1 MIRPNSYRS
10 ALFAFALSML
20 AASHLRA
27 STIQTGTFTSDDELH
42 FFDVSLAGPS
52 NLSIQTFGYGGGNGG
67 FDPFLSLFTQSGL
80 LIAVNNDGA
89 CPPLQASGGG
99 VCFDSDITMALPA
112 GSYIAVISQ
121 YDNVPIGPTLQ
132 DGFSRT
138 GQGNFTPG
146 LWGYPGTAF
155 IDALGN
161 QRTGAYIVSFDGATS
176 VSAAVPEPGLW
187 LTTASGLALCLY
199 TRHRRQKHAVGRT

>member
-1 MIRPNSYRS
+1 MIRPNAYRS
-10 ALFAFALSML
+10 ALFAFAVSLL

-27 STIQTGTFTSDDELH
+27 SAIRTGTFTSDDELH
-42 FFDVSLAGPS
+42 FFDVNLAAPS
-52 NLSIQTFGYGGGNGG
+52 TLSIQTFGYGGGNGG

-80 LIAVNNDGA
+80 LIAINNDGA
-89 CPPLQASGGG
+89 CPPLQASGG

-161 QRTGAYIVSFDGATS
+161 QRTGAYTIAFDGATS
-176 VSAAVPEPGLW
+176 VSADVPEPGLW

-199 TRHRRQKHAVGRT
+199 TRRRRQKHAVGRT

>member
-1 MIRPNSYRS
+1 MIRPNSCRS
-10 ALFAFALSML
+10 ALFAFAVSLL

-27 STIQTGTFTSDDELH
+27 SAIRTGTFTSDDELH
-42 FFDVSLAGPS
+42 FFDVNLAGPS
-52 NLSIQTFGYGGGNGG
+52 TLSIQTFGYGAGSG
-67 FDPFLSLFTQSGL
+67 FDPYLSLFTQSGL
-80 LIAVNNDGA
+80 LIAVNNDGT

-99 VCFDSDITMALPA
+99 VCFDSDITLALPA

-121 YDNVPIGPTLQ
+121 YDNVPIGPTLP
-132 DGFSRT
+132 DGFTRT

-161 QRTGAYIVSFDGATS
+161 QRTGAYSISFDGATS
-176 VSAAVPEPGLW
+176 VSADVPEPGLW
-187 LTTASGLALCLY
+187 LTTASGLALCLFIRSR
-199 TRHRRQKHAVGRT
+199 RHKHAVGRT